1 MSNDDKRSKKRHKE
15 QRRLA
20 RRQGRQRSKQ
30 LKKLRNYSILG
41 LIVIGIVYV
50 MFSIFSSP
58 QIGPMGS
65 THQHIDVLISVDGQI
80 VDLNQTQYAQQSNY
94 AHFHQNE
101 TDVIHLHAINI
112 PLNWFMESIN
122 IPLTESSLTL
132 DGQVYDEDENNK
144 LHIIING
151 ERISDLEYIFQDED
165 KILILYGPENEEEI
179 LALIEL
185 IPDRAKEVNA
195 RPDDPDMGS

>member
-1 MSNDDKRSKKRHKE
+1 MNNDEKRLKKRHKE
-15 QRRLA
+15 QRRLV
-20 RRQGRQRSKQ
+20 RKQGRQRSKQ
-30 LKKLRNYSILG
+30 LKKIRNYAIIG
-41 LIVIGIVYV
+41 LIVFGIGYMLYGV
-50 MFSIFSSP
+50 FSSP
-58 QIGPMGS
+58 QIGPIGS
-65 THQHIDVLISVDGQI
+65 THQHIDILIQVDGQI
-80 VDLNQTQYAQQSNY
+80 VDLNQTQHAHQSNY
-94 AHFHQNE
+94 AHLHQNE

-151 ERISDLEYIFQDED
+151 ERISDLEYVFQDED

>member
-1 MSNDDKRSKKRHKE
+1 MSSDEKRSKKHKKE

-20 RRQGRQRSKQ
+20 RKQGRQRSKQ
-30 LKKLRNYSILG
+30 LKKIRNYSILG

-50 MFSIFSSP
+50 LFSIFSSP

-65 THQHIDVLISVDGQI
+65 THQHLDVLIYVDGQI
-80 VDLNQTQYAQQSNY
+80 IDLNQTQYAHQSNY
-94 AHFHQNE
+94 AHLHQNE

-112 PLNWFMESIN
+112 PISWFMESIN
-122 IPLTESSLTL
+122 IPLTESSLVL
-132 DGQVYDEDENNK
+132 DGQVYDEDEINK

-151 ERISDLEYIFQDED
+151 VKINNLDYIFQDED
-165 KILILYGPENEEEI
+165 KILILYGPENEDEI
-179 LALIEL
+179 QAIIEL

-195 RPDDPDMGS
+195 RPDDPDFGS

>member
-1 MSNDDKRSKKRHKE
+1 
-15 QRRLA
+15 
-20 RRQGRQRSKQ
+20 
-30 LKKLRNYSILG
+30 
-41 LIVIGIVYV
+41 
-50 MFSIFSSP
+50 
-58 QIGPMGS
+58 
-65 THQHIDVLISVDGQI
+65 
-80 VDLNQTQYAQQSNY
+80 
-94 AHFHQNE
+94 
-101 TDVIHLHAINI
+101 
-112 PLNWFMESIN
+112 MESIN

-151 ERISDLEYIFQDED
+151 ERISDLEYVFQDED